1 MARVSAGLALLVGRS
16 HSEPTVRSG
25 RSPAWLTR
33 PSAKTAHFQHVV
45 AHGAISLYSIDHAN
59 RLIQTI
65 SLPQIDSS
73 VHGVVASL
81 RTAKLYIAYGQ
92 QKPPGG
98 ALLAYDLRHGRTPR
112 TRTHCLGA
120 PSDGNFSGRFIAGST
135 DAHNT
140 IMGPDDRYLYA
151 GGVDHPYLEVA
162 STTTN
167 QVVRK
172 FGHLNGPGV
181 RRFHDQR
188 EPRLASDRP
197 TRALPLRRR
206 PGNVNDIRTNN
217 VVAHRPVI
225 ASTGDFLEIDWR
237 LRGAPPPRLTAAR
250 ISVVVACNWEC

>member
-1 MARVSAGLALLVGRS
+1 MASPLLCAPRSCTSHTDSRSLRAGLYSPTTSVTDERLGLAHIASARPLTAIFPVG
-16 HSEPTVRSG
+16 
-25 RSPAWLTR
+25 
-33 PSAKTAHFQHVV
+33 
-45 AHGAISLYSIDHAN
+45 
-59 RLIQTI
+59 
-65 SLPQIDSS
+65 SS
-73 VHGVVASL
+73 
-81 RTAKLYIAYGQ
+81 R
-92 QKPPGG
+92 
-98 ALLAYDLRHGRTPR
+98 
-112 TRTHCLGA
+112 
-120 PSDGNFSGRFIAGST
+120 GST